1 MWKGNDFMKSIKK
14 NEKSFVGIKGKSK
27 TIKLRSGESIMD
39 GNSVQMPF
47 IAPYRISRNKET
59 GALEPLTYIEYQWTS
74 VENGVEV
81 TRGINVNGHGKL
93 GVPTLKD
100 KEVLRAL
107 QDIYIW
113 DKIENGV
120 LELETDPDKV
130 KDSDLFIDFKTIDN
144 IATSIG
150 YDRISGQ
157 QRKSIKESIERLVAT
172 TVFNTHSGGLY
183 DPIQKKYITNSKES
197 YRYLEEMKDYTVYD
211 CDNCLYTNGCLKD
224 FDNCINPD
232 KKTDVTKIKMSKFLY
247 LTIANNYRLYYD
259 NINTKQ
265 IKNLIAKNIYM
276 ISRKWLGDGYIS
288 RANIQKYIDRIP
300 MNAKKEKH
308 RKQAIKEG
316 VELLNSYDFV
326 EASIDKDIIT
336 VVHLDKMPTN
346 LKSKQIEDKDKIP
359 ADTSYLKDK
368 FNKYSEFRQGF
379 IELGFTESELD
390 DYIDMQKIRYQTA
403 LLRYV
408 TLKCK
413 YNSDIDGK
421 EYYINC
427 LNKKLKIDKKYYG
440 DSE

>member
-1 MWKGNDFMKSIKK
+1 MSNVNK
-14 NEKSFVGIKGKSK
+14 NEKQFVAIKGKRK

-47 IAPYRISRNKET
+47 LAPYRISKNKET
-59 GALEPLTYIEYQWTS
+59 GELEPLTYVEYRWTS
-74 VENGVEV
+74 IENGVEV

-130 KDSDLFIDFKTIDN
+130 KESDLFIDFKTIDN

-150 YDRISGQ
+150 YGKISGQ
-157 QRKSIKESIERLVAT
+157 QRKAIKESIERLVAT

-197 YRYLEEMKDYTVYD
+197 YSYLEGMRDYTVYD
-211 CDNCLYTNGCLKD
+211 CDNCLFTNGCRKD
-224 FDNCINPD
+224 FENCINPD
-232 KKTDVTKIKMSKFLY
+232 NKTDVTKIKMSMFLY

-259 NINTKQ
+259 KDNATK

-276 ISRKWLGDGYIS
+276 ISRKWLGNGYIS
-288 RANIQKYIDRIP
+288 KANIQKYIDRIP

-308 RKQAIKEG
+308 RKQAIKDA
-316 VELLNSYDFV
+316 VVMLNEYDFV
-326 EASIDKDIIT
+326 EAEVENDIVT
-336 VVHLDKMPTN
+336 VVHLDKMPTA
-346 LKSKQIEDKDKIP
+346 LKSKIDSKDKIP
-359 ADTSYLKDK
+359 TDTSYLKDR
-368 FNKYSEFRQGF
+368 FNKYSEFIAGLR
-379 IELGFTESELD
+379 ELGFKDEEFDS
-390 DYIDMQKIRYQTA
+390 YIDMQKISHLTA

-408 TLKCK
+408 TLKCM
-413 YNSDIDGK
+413 YNKDIDGK
-421 EYYINC
+421 TYFINC
-427 LNKKLKIDKKYYG
+427 LNNKKFKLDKKYYS
-440 DSE
+440 DID

>member
-1 MWKGNDFMKSIKK
+1 MGNDKK
-14 NEKSFVGIKGKSK
+14 NIRSFVGIKGKSK

-47 IAPYRISRNKET
+47 LAPYRVSKNPET
-59 GALEPLTYIEYQWTS
+59 GALEPLTYVEYQWTS
-74 VENGVEV
+74 IENGVEV

-113 DKIENGV
+113 DKMENGV
-120 LELETDPDKV
+120 LELETDPNKI
-130 KDSDLFIDFKTIDN
+130 KDDDLFIDFKTIDN

-150 YDRISGQ
+150 YDKISGQ

-197 YRYLEEMKDYTVYD
+197 YRFLEGMKDYTVYD
-211 CDNCLYTNGCLKD
+211 CDNCLYANGCKKD

-259 NINTKQ
+259 NENAKK
-265 IKNLIAKNIYM
+265 IKNLIARNIYM

-316 VELLNSYDFV
+316 VDLLNEYDFV
-326 EASIDKDIIT
+326 ETSIDGDLIT
-336 VVHLDKMPTN
+336 ITHLDKMPTAFKN
-346 LKSKQIEDKDKIP
+346 NKNNKKDKIP
-359 ADTSYLKDK
+359 TDNSYLKDR

-379 IELGFTESELD
+379 IELGFKEGELD
-390 DYIDMQKIRYQTA
+390 NYIDMQKITYQTA

-413 YNSDIDGK
+413 YDSKIDGK

-427 LNKKLKIDKKYYG
+427 FNKNLDIDKKYYS
-440 DSE
+440 DSK

>member
-1 MWKGNDFMKSIKK
+1 MNKVSK
-14 NEKSFVGIKGKSK
+14 NEKQFVGIKGKRK

-47 IAPYRISRNKET
+47 LAPYRISKNKET
-59 GALEPLTYIEYQWTS
+59 GELEPLTYVEYRWTS
-74 VENGVEV
+74 IENGVEV

-120 LELETDPDKV
+120 LELETDPNKV
-130 KDSDLFIDFKTIDN
+130 KESDLFIDFKTIDN

-150 YDRISGQ
+150 YGKISGQ

-197 YRYLEEMKDYTVYD
+197 YRYLEGMKDYTVYD
-211 CDNCLYTNGCLKD
+211 CDNCLFTNGCRKD
-224 FDNCINPD
+224 FENCINPD
-232 KKTDVTKIKMSKFLY
+232 NKTDVTKIKMSMFLY

-259 NINTKQ
+259 RDNATK

-276 ISRKWLGDGYIS
+276 ISRKWLGNGYIS
-288 RANIQKYIDRIP
+288 KANIQKYIDRIP

-308 RKQAIKEG
+308 RKQAIKDA
-316 VELLNSYDFV
+316 VAMLNDYDFV
-326 EASIDKDIIT
+326 EADVDNDIVT
-336 VVHLDKMPTN
+336 VVHLDKMPTA
-346 LKSKQIEDKDKIP
+346 LKGKIDGGDKIP
-359 ADTSYLKDK
+359 TDTSYLKDR
-368 FNKYSEFRQGF
+368 FNKYSEFIAGLRD
-379 IELGFTESELD
+379 LGFKD
-390 DYIDMQKIRYQTA
+390 DEFDSYIDMQKISHLTA

-408 TLKCK
+408 TLKCM
-413 YNSDIDGK
+413 YNKDIDGRA
-421 EYYINC
+421 YFINC
-427 LNKKLKIDKKYYG
+427 LNNKKFKLDKKYYS
-440 DSE
+440 DID

>member
-1 MWKGNDFMKSIKK
+1 MNKVSK
-14 NEKSFVGIKGKSK
+14 NEKQFVAIKGKRK

-47 IAPYRISRNKET
+47 LAPYRVSKNKDGE
-59 GALEPLTYIEYQWTS
+59 LEPLTYIEYRWTS
-74 VENGVEV
+74 IENGVEV

-120 LELETDPDKV
+120 LELETDSNKV
-130 KDSDLFIDFKTIDN
+130 KESDLFIDFKTIDN
-144 IATSIG
+144 IATSMG
-150 YDRISGQ
+150 YSKISGQ

-197 YRYLEEMKDYTVYD
+197 YSYLEGMKDYTVYD
-211 CDNCLYTNGCLKD
+211 CDNCLFTNGCRKD
-224 FDNCINPD
+224 FENCINPD
-232 KKTDVTKIKMSKFLY
+232 NKTDVTKIKMSMFLY

-259 NINTKQ
+259 RDNATK

-276 ISRKWLGDGYIS
+276 ISRKWLGNGYIS
-288 RANIQKYIDRIP
+288 KANIQKYIDRIP

-308 RKQAIKEG
+308 RKQAIKDA
-316 VELLNSYDFV
+316 VAMLNDYDFV
-326 EASIDKDIIT
+326 EADVENDIVT
-336 VVHLDKMPTN
+336 VVHLDKMPTA
-346 LKSKQIEDKDKIP
+346 LKDKISIEDKIP
-359 ADTSYLKDK
+359 TDTSYLKDR
-368 FNKYSEFRQGF
+368 FNKYSEFIAGLRD
-379 IELGFTESELD
+379 LGFKD
-390 DYIDMQKIRYQTA
+390 DEFDSYIDMQKISHLTA

-408 TLKCK
+408 TLKCM
-413 YNSDIDGK
+413 YNKDIDGRS
-421 EYYINC
+421 YFINC
-427 LNKKLKIDKKYYG
+427 LNNKKFKLDRKYYS
-440 DSE
+440 DID